1 MRAASSDRGVSVL
14 TRPDQSAQ
22 GDDLVA
28 NRHPDPVGANDR
40 VEPDRVPHALNDLF
54 SRDRD
59 PHLQPVAHLRYT
71 AHPPG
76 DPLGSLALRSD
87 IDDSTQRH
95 PADVDVAAV
104 GRQSVEEEE
113 GIEGR
118 CLRRGVSPVCGAY
131 RFGGKQRS
139 GAKRA
144 APSRGADQR
153 ACRPMLIR

>member
-1 MRAASSDRGVSVL
+1 VRAASSDRGVSVL
-14 TRPDQSAQ
+14 TRPDRSAQ
-22 GDDLVA
+22 GDDVVA

-40 VEPDRVPHALNDLF
+40 VDPIASLTRSATSSAETAIHTF
-54 SRDRD
+54 SR
-59 PHLQPVAHLRYT
+59 LRTSDTPQT
-71 AHPPG
+71 AC
-76 DPLGSLALRSD
+76 DPLGSLELRSD

-95 PADVDVAAV
+95 PADVDVDAV

-113 GIEGR
+113 GIESR
-118 CLRRGVSPVCGAY
+118 CLRLAVSPVCGAY